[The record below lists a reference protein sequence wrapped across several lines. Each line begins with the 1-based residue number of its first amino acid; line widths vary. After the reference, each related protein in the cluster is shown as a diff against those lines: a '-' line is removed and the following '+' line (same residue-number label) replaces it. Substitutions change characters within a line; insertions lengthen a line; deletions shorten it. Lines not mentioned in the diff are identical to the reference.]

1 MGRPS
6 EQRKYGEGSII
17 PNDIKAVFNDVD
29 IDKTWDYLEKTFRLN
44 KKQWKRLFEE
54 EKLLPS
60 KLSNAE
66 RFIIFGQRHLAEP
79 ICKLLFRDYLRSE
92 TWIGLIRYI
101 VKDKIAEKKVIDQ
114 RTNGSNYQKGSYR

>member
-6 EQRKYGEGSII
+6 EQRNFGEVGII
-17 PNDIKAVFNDVD
+17 PNDIKAVFNEVD
-29 IDKTWDYLEKTFRLN
+29 IEKTWDYLEKTFRLN
-44 KKQWKRLFEE
+44 KTKWKRLFEE

-60 KLSNAE
+60 NLSKGE
-66 RFIIFGQRHLAEP
+66 RFIIFGKRHLEEP
-79 ICKLLFRDYLRSE
+79 ICKLLFRDVGKSQ

-114 RTNGSNYQKGSYR
+114 KSSGSNYQKGSYR